1 MVNEFNV
8 NWSLGLNSTGLPGV
22 DDLNVTVVDP
32 RNASTEELPVMT
44 TADRCIIVH
53 GILNMISCNSLGGKS
68 IIYSVQKNSV
78 FIATDVV

>member
-32 RNASTEELPVMT
+32 RNASTEELMT

-68 IIYSVQKNSV
+68 IYSVQKNCV

>member
-32 RNASTEELPVMT
+32 KNASTEELMT

-68 IIYSVQKNSV
+68 IIYSVQKNCV